1 MKKLLFILVIVL
13 SFGSC
18 DMVNNEDHYSPT
30 IYMGGGKWVC
40 YDYDIVVISSTSQV
54 DVIKNDTVCI
64 NSFSNEGTTKDGTFI
79 MKQNYETTSKDR
91 RFIKGKTTWEF
102 EGTQLYCEFGNTG
115 YSLSPTHKPYNVNY
129 GTTNYLTNDISQ
141 MKINNV
147 ENGVTTTY
155 TFETNSSGGVA
166 PPSKMT
172 LLSPDIVTSLSYSN
186 GSRDKAV
193 TVRILLK
200 FMR

>member
-1 MKKLLFILVIVL
+1 MKKLLLSLLVIL
-13 SFGSC
+13 SFISC
-18 DMVNNEDHYSPT
+18 DIIKNEDNYSPKL
-30 IYMGGGKWVC
+30 YMGGGKWIF
-40 YDYDIVVISSTSQV
+40 YDYDIIIISSTSQV
-54 DVIKNDTVCI
+54 DVVKNDTVCI
-64 NSFSNEGTTKDGTFI
+64 NSFGADEYYNGTFI
-79 MKQNYETTSKDR
+79 MKQNYNTTSKDR

-102 EGTQLYCEFGNTG
+102 DGNYLYCEFANTG
-115 YSLSPTHKPYNVNY
+115 YSLYPTHEGYFVNY
-129 GTTNYLTNDISQ
+129 VGDNYLTDDNSHLRID
-141 MKINNV
+141 NV
-147 ENGVTTTY
+147 ENGVTTNY

-172 LLSPDIVTSLSYSN
+172 LLSPNIVTNLSYSN